1 MKDERYL
8 KDEFGRLPEE
18 FPELR
23 ENFSPPLDEEFQS
36 EAEYPASLEAVSPGP
51 EYTPPGAPVPQA
63 QEESRRRIIRKLILY
78 RVAAALGIFLYLG
91 PLGALAKRLEPL
103 VPGAASAQL
112 DELVKPGAPGDPEIE
127 IIYAVRSGSTVS
139 YYYAVHFAQF
149 GEYSYDMS
157 QKVINLSPYRE
168 ATADPE
174 IDHWQGY
181 SRDPFE
187 HEIDVSSLR
196 DDEQYLF
203 LEGEF
208 ELDGVKKTISAAR
221 RVIDRPPEPETG
233 AAFTPDYSAGTIDYR
248 AWLIPQEDDGVAH
261 DFEVRDFEIALYGET
276 GEYVG
281 GSLVSS
287 ASDPSAVDPEEMMPQ
302 VHPPETLSDGETS
315 SGWNFTYRGPANLHF
330 WSEAKTYA
338 VALLVFDKTTGLSY
352 EIVTDRLEVP
362 QEVHKEPSAK
372 IFLTSFYS
380 EFRCA
385 VEFFDVDDVTKVTF
399 EFWNPD
405 TDTLEKSMDLTKEA
419 LTQGYFCD
427 NPFTTDFVYEN
438 HRDYYEEQGT
448 FPFGLI
454 AKVKMEYNW
463 DYGATREYEYS
474 VSSVETTEWEASY
487 TPEDAPPSPGWVFP
501 GSFQVQTTM
510 AAAPCSIV
518 YGKPESVGPGV
529 MSVSIRIDGE
539 EIAYS
544 PEELFMNQEES
555 DYSVYENGEW
565 VDQHGYANLLMMP
578 CPEKYK
584 DGAPHVVIFRVTQY
598 IPAYGEAATFEQW
611 EMFS

>member
-23 ENFSPPLDEEFQS
+23 ENFAPPLDEEFKS
-36 EAEYPASLEAVSPGP
+36 EAEYPGSMEAASPGP
-51 EYTPPGAPVPQA
+51 QFTPPGAPVPA
-63 QEESRRRIIRKLILY
+63 VQEEGSRRIIRKLILY
-78 RVAAALGIFLYLG
+78 LVAAARGIFIYLG
-91 PLGALAKRLEPL
+91 PFGNLMKRFEPF
-103 VPGAASAQL
+103 VPGSASAQL

-139 YYYAVHFAQF
+139 YDYTVHFAQF
-149 GEYSYDMS
+149 GEYSYDVS

-168 ATADPE
+168 AKAEPE
-174 IDHWQGY
+174 IEHWQGY

-196 DDEQYLF
+196 DDEQYLL

-233 AAFTPDYSAGTIDYR
+233 ADFTPDYSSGTIDYR
-248 AWLIPQEDDGVAH
+248 AWLIPQEGDEVAR
-261 DFEVRDFEIALYGET
+261 DFAVRNFEIALYGEN
-276 GEYVG
+276 GEYAG
-281 GSLVSS
+281 GSTVSP
-287 ASDPSAVDPEEMMPQ
+287 ASDPEERLPKVQ
-302 VHPPETLSDGETS
+302 PPETSFGGETS
-315 SGWNFTYRGPANLHF
+315 SGWTFTYRGPADFSF

-338 VALLVFDKTTGLSY
+338 VSLLVFDQTTGLSY
-352 EIVTDRLEVP
+352 EIVTDRREVP
-362 QEVHKEPSAK
+362 HEAHKEPSAK

-385 VEFFDVDDVTKVTF
+385 VEFFDVDDVTKATL

-448 FPFGLI
+448 FPFRLI

-474 VSSVETTEWEASY
+474 VNSVETTGWEASR
-487 TPEDAPPSPGWVFP
+487 TPEDAPPSPGRVFP
-501 GSFQVQTTM
+501 GDFQVQTIM
-510 AAAPCSIV
+510 ADAPCTIL
-518 YGKPESVGPGV
+518 YGRPEAVGPDA

-539 EIAYS
+539 EISYS
-544 PEELFMNQEES
+544 PDELFMNQEES
-555 DYSVYENGEW
+555 DYSVYEGGEW
-565 VDQHGYANLLMMP
+565 VDRHGYANLLMMP
-578 CPEKYK
+578 CPEKFK
-584 DGAPHVVIFRVTQY
+584 DGAAHVVIFRVTQY